1 MYSPLPRLALTAQNF
16 SNSYIDKNALLDDL
30 NALFPE
36 HDVMEL
42 RQALS
47 LQSYSNL
54 YCAVDDLLEYERQLE
69 RSKSKITVR
78 TRVGLDRGVIDPS
91 QRFRSEE
98 YQKAVYH
105 RLRLEF
111 AEYDPSSTIRA
122 VLSEHNYDYER
133 TKMALAGLF
142 AKKSF
147 WSMFKKFF
155 SSTKKDVAEKQL
167 RENPLTGCVEFDEEL
182 AAIAVAKRHEL
193 DVVQIQS
200 DLTLAQQLNEEEHTV
215 ADEMQECGCCF
226 GDYTWDSVVSCN
238 GGHLVCRDC
247 VTHTAQESAFGQGD
261 TSYNP
266 RGLRCIAATNEK
278 CDHVIPND
286 ILDGVLSSDLMTRLS
301 TRILATELESANL
314 DLIRCPF
321 CLYSEFKL
329 PAKKVRLRS
338 YWRHVVVG
346 ILVWLTLFAPIIL
359 ANITIP
365 IIICIEYTDFFEW
378 KELNT
383 VINGSY
389 QRIHGG
395 VPNGARTF
403 KCQNVNGCGR
413 ESCIECGKEW
423 APFHDCLKD
432 EKDGLRLYVEKAMAD
447 AVKRTVPCI
456 QISVLITSVRNV
468 MLGSLKWMGV
478 I

>member
-1 MYSPLPRLALTAQNF
+1 
-16 SNSYIDKNALLDDL
+16 
-30 NALFPE
+30 
-36 HDVMEL
+36 MEL

-122 VLSEHNYDYER
+122 VLSEHNNDYER
-133 TKMALAGLF
+133 TKMALTGLF

-182 AAIAVAKRHEL
+182 AAIALAKRREL

-200 DLTLAQQLNEEEHTV
+200 DLTLAQRLNEEEHTV

-226 GDYTWDSVVSCN
+226 GDYTWDSIVSCN

-261 TSYNP
+261 TSYDP

-286 ILDGVLSSDLMTRLS
+286 TLDGVLTSDLMTRLS

-365 IIICIEYTDFFEW
+365 LIICIEYTDFFEW

-395 VPNGARTF
+395 IPNGARTF
-403 KCQNVNGCGR
+403 KCQNVNACGR

-447 AVKRTVPCI
+447 AVKRTVPST
-456 QISVLITSVRNV
+456 QNLSVDN
-468 MLGSLKWMGV
+468 
-478 I
+478 

>member
-1 MYSPLPRLALTAQNF
+1 
-16 SNSYIDKNALLDDL
+16 
-30 NALFPE
+30 
-36 HDVMEL
+36 
-42 RQALS
+42 
-47 LQSYSNL
+47 
-54 YCAVDDLLEYERQLE
+54 LE
-69 RSKSKITVR
+69 RNKSKITLR
-78 TRVGLDRGVIDPS
+78 TRVGLDRGMIEPA
-91 QRFRSEE
+91 QRFRSDE
-98 YQKAVYH
+98 YQAAVYD

-122 VLSEHNYDYER
+122 VLSEHNYNYER
-133 TKMALAGLF
+133 AKTALAGLF

-155 SSTKKDVAEKQL
+155 SSTKKEVAEKQL
-167 RENPLTGCVEFDEEL
+167 RENPLTGCGELDEE
-182 AAIAVAKRHEL
+182 IAGIEIAKRREL

-200 DLTLAQQLNEEEHTV
+200 DLTLAQKLNEEEHTE

-226 GDYTWDSVVSCN
+226 GEYTWESIISCD

-261 TSYNP
+261 TSYDP
-266 RGLRCIAATNEK
+266 RGLRCIAVTREK

-286 ILDGVLSSDLMTRLS
+286 TLDGVLSSDLMTRLS
-301 TRILATELESANL
+301 TRIIATELESANM
-314 DLIRCPF
+314 DLVRCPF
-321 CLYSEFKL
+321 CLYAEFKL
-329 PAKKVRLRS
+329 PAKKVRFRS
-338 YWRHVVVG
+338 YCKHIVVG
-346 ILVWLTLFAPIIL
+346 ILIWLTLFAPLIL

-365 IIICIEYTDFFEW
+365 LIICIEYTDLFQW
-378 KELNT
+378 KKLNKA
-383 VINGSY
+383 VNVSY
-389 QRIHGG
+389 QRIHGA

-403 KCQNVNGCGR
+403 KCQNIKACGR

-447 AVKRTVPCI
+447 AVKRTVSSSPVVLTV
-456 QISVLITSVRNV
+456 SVQNV
-468 MLGSLKWMGV
+468 MLALSKWMGV